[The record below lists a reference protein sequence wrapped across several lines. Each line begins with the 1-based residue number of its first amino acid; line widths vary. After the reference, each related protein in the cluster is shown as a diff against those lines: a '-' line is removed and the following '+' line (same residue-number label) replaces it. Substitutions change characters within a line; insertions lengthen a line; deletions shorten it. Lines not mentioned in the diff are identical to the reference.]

1 MQLYYKKRL
10 RYSCFPVN
18 FCEIFNNTFFNR
30 TPLVVATDLLY
41 PFDLITFISIAFAFP
56 LQSTNTAVTDQGL
69 KSLHILNLALEKK
82 SKNLSKSCGNINN
95 MKSKNID
102 NMKHLKGKSKSLR
115 IITDDLIPLLE
126 NASSISSIGSLN
138 ELTEESIL
146 ESSYS
151 DDSLAR
157 DFTSNI
163 LVQRRN
169 KMRSLRKKPRS
180 LCNLVD
186 RSLNSIPENT
196 EKVIP
201 SHNDVSPKMVKTTTK
216 FDSSLQNELNTK
228 NKKIEQVIESNL
240 RNIQKTKETNDKTT
254 SENTDKNVEKNVSII
269 IPRRRQVLAE
279 INDKKEVTK
288 KTTKIYSKEH
298 RRRLKKKML
307 DTQKSP
313 EKSVFLGL
321 F

>member
-1 MQLYYKKRL
+1 M
-10 RYSCFPVN
+10 
-18 FCEIFNNTFFNR
+18 
-30 TPLVVATDLLY
+30 VATDLLY

-69 KSLHILNLALEKK
+69 KSLHILDLALEKK

-146 ESSYS
+146 ESSFS

-157 DFTSNI
+157 DFTNNI

-201 SHNDVSPKMVKTTTK
+201 SHNDVSPKMVKTTNK

-228 NKKIEQVIESNL
+228 NKKIEQVIDSNL

-254 SENTDKNVEKNVSII
+254 FENTDKNVEKNVSII